1 MWPYLLVFL
10 ATLAVDTVPIF
21 APPAWILL
29 VIFTVTFKLNP
40 WLVLVV
46 GVTGSTIG
54 RYILTRYIPR
64 VSSSLVNR
72 REDENLRYIG
82 KKLGQAK
89 WSSALFVFLYTL
101 TPLST
106 TALFTAVAAARV
118 TPWHILPPFF
128 VGRLITDGVMVFS
141 GKYATANIAE
151 LFRGQ
156 FSWKTVLILVAG
168 LVIIGGF
175 LFIDWRS
182 LLEKRKLRFNFK
194 ILKAQRR

>member
-1 MWPYLLVFL
+1 MWPYVLVFL

-40 WLVLVV
+40 WVVVVV

-64 VSSSLVNR
+64 ISSSMVNR
-72 REDENLRYIG
+72 REDENLRYLG
-82 KKLGQAK
+82 RKLGQAK
-89 WSSALFVFLYTL
+89 WSSAVFVFLYTL

-118 TPWHILPPFF
+118 KPWHILPPFF

-141 GKYATANIAE
+141 GKYATASVSDCSGANFPGRRSSSSSPGWLSSAAS
-151 LFRGQ
+151 
-156 FSWKTVLILVAG
+156 FSLIGAT
-168 LVIIGGF
+168 
-175 LFIDWRS
+175 
-182 LLEKRKLRFNFK
+182 
-194 ILKAQRR
+194 

>member
-1 MWPYLLVFL
+1 MWPYVLVFL

-29 VIFTVTFKLNP
+29 VIFTVTFELNP
-40 WLVLVV
+40 WVVVIV

-54 RYILTRYIPR
+54 RYVLTRYIPR
-64 VSSSLVNR
+64 ISSSLVNR
-72 REDENLRYIG
+72 REDQNLRYLG
-82 KKLGQAK
+82 KKIGQAK
-89 WSSALFVFLYTL
+89 WSSAVFVFLYTL

-141 GKYATANIAE
+141 GKYATASVSE

-156 FSWKTVLILVAG
+156 FSWKTVLILAAG
-168 LVIIGGF
+168 LVVIGGF

-182 LLEKRKLRFNFK
+182 LLEHKNLRFRFK
-194 ILKAQRR
+194 ILKSRK

>member
-40 WLVLVV
+40 WVVLVV

-141 GKYATANIAE
+141 GKYATANISE

-175 LFIDWRS
+175 LFIDWRN